1 MSKRI
6 RVLVFPCGSENAI
19 EINRA
24 LRHSVHVDLFGA
36 SSVDDHGR
44 FRFEQYIGGL
54 PNINDKEFD
63 NAFASLIARLKIDMV
78 FATHDTVMEYL
89 ASRAQAMGFF
99 LVNGDPVTTV
109 IARRKS
115 LTYKSFADCNWMPN
129 VFDSVNDIKDWP
141 AVIKPDLG
149 QGGQGVTVVRDISE
163 ATLALSNILNP
174 VIVEYLPGDELT
186 VDCFTDRNRNLVWVG
201 PRTRERIKAGIA
213 MRSNLLDLDSEV
225 NEIAS
230 EINSRLSFRG
240 PWFFQLK
247 RDRLDKYKLLEISC
261 RIAGSMAAQRAR
273 GVNLPLMAVQD
284 FLGRS
289 LVTTPNLQVNLIDR
303 NIATCANFDFE
314 FDTVFVDLDDTLII
328 EGFAAPLVIAFLYQ
342 SIREGKRIKLIT
354 RHESDISSTLY
365 KSRVALELFDEI
377 IHLANGESKADY
389 VTENSI
395 FIDNHFPERLDV
407 ATKRGVPV
415 LDVDTLEFFLR

>member
-1 MSKRI
+1 MNKTI

-24 LRHSVHVDLFGA
+24 LRHSVHADLFGA

-44 FRFEQYIGGL
+44 FCFEQYIGGL

-63 NAFASLIARLKIDMV
+63 GAFASLIARLKIDMV

-89 ASRAQAMGFF
+89 ASRAQAMRFF
-99 LVNGDPVTTV
+99 LVNGDPVTTA

-115 LTYKSFADCNWMPN
+115 LTYQSFADCNWMPN
-129 VFDSVNDIKDWP
+129 IFNSVNDIKDWP
-141 AVIKPDLG
+141 VVIKPDLG

-225 NEIAS
+225 NGIAS
-230 EINSRLSFRG
+230 EINSRLNFRG

-273 GVNLPLMAVQD
+273 GVNLPLMAIQD

-289 LVTTPNLQVNLIDR
+289 LVATPNLQVNLIDR
-303 NIATCANFDFE
+303 NIATRANFVFE

-328 EGFAAPLVIAFLYQ
+328 DGFAAPPVIAFLYQ
-342 SIREGKRIKLIT
+342 SIREGKRVKLIT
-354 RHESDISSTLY
+354 RHESDISSTLN

>member
-1 MSKRI
+1 MSKKI

-24 LRHSVHVDLFGA
+24 LRHSVHADLFGA

-63 NAFASLIARLKIDMV
+63 NAFASLIARLKIDIV

-89 ASRAQAMGFF
+89 ASRAQAMRFF
-99 LVNGDPVTTV
+99 LVNGDPVTTA

-115 LTYKSFADCNWMPN
+115 LTYQSFADCNWMPN
-129 VFDSVNDIKDWP
+129 VFNSVNDIKDWP

-213 MRSNLLDLDSEV
+213 MRSNLLDVDSEV
-225 NEIAS
+225 NGIAS
-230 EINSRLSFRG
+230 EINRRLNFRG

-303 NIATCANFDFE
+303 NIATRANFVFK

-342 SIREGKRIKLIT
+342 SIREGKRVKLIT

-395 FIDNHFPERLDV
+395 FIDNHFPERLEV

>member
-1 MSKRI
+1 MSKKI

-24 LRHSVHVDLFGA
+24 LRYSVHVDLFGA
-36 SSVDDHGR
+36 SSIDDHGR

-99 LVNGDPVTTV
+99 LVNGDPVTTAIV
-109 IARRKS
+109 RRKS
-115 LTYKSFADCNWMPN
+115 LTYQFFTDCNWIPN

-141 AVIKPDLG
+141 AIIKPDLG
-149 QGGQGVTVVRDISE
+149 QGGQGVTVVPDISE
-163 ATLALSNILNP
+163 ATLALSNIENP
-174 VIVEYLPGDELT
+174 VIVDYLPGDELT

-201 PRTRERIKAGIA
+201 PRTRERVKAGIT
-213 MRSNLLDLDSEV
+213 MRSNLLDVNSEV
-225 NEIAS
+225 NGIAS
-230 EINSRLSFRG
+230 EINSRLTFRG

-247 RDRLDKYKLLEISC
+247 RDRLNKYKLLEISC
-261 RIAGSMAAQRAR
+261 RIAGSMVAQRAR

-289 LVTTPNLQVNLIDR
+289 LVTTPNLRINVIDR
-303 NIATCANFDFE
+303 NISTCANFDFE

-328 EGFAAPLVIAFLYQ
+328 EGFAVPQVMAFLYQ
-342 SIREGKRIKLIT
+342 SIREGKQIKLIT
-354 RHESDISSTLY
+354 RHESDISLTLR
-365 KSRVALELFDEI
+365 KSRVASELFDEI
-377 IHLANGESKADY
+377 IHLRNGESKADY